1 MQRKTKISEG
11 PIPSHSGAALPSGLV
26 VFLLTDVEGSTYR
39 WEMYPDAMR
48 DALERHDAIL
58 REAVLGNKGHI
69 FKTAGDSFHAAFSSP
84 VSAVAAALQAQQ
96 ACYLEAFPGT
106 DGFKVRMA
114 VHAGPVEARGGDYYG
129 QGINRAARLLFVA
142 YGGQILIS
150 GTIADMLQGRLP
162 PQSSLFDL
170 GRHRFRDLSEPE
182 QVYQLVAPDIA
193 AAFPPIRSLGI
204 RSYHLPHPLTQL
216 IGRAKDL
223 EEVRKRLSRYRLL
236 TLTGSGGS
244 GKTRLAIEAGYL
256 LIEEFPDGVW
266 FVELGPLD
274 DPQLVAEQICGIIGV
289 TVHGSRSAVDCAV
302 GFLRE
307 KRALLILDNCE
318 HLIGA
323 VADIAEAI
331 STECASMALLTT
343 SREPLG
349 VPGESIFLVPRLAV
363 PSTDEVSAVTALE
376 YPAIQ
381 LFVERATA
389 VTEDF
394 ELTEANLDA
403 VVSICRQVDGIPLA
417 IELAVP
423 RLRIMRPEWIAARL
437 RDRFRLLASGSRTV
451 APRHRT
457 LQTLF
462 DWSYNLLDEREQTLL
477 RRLSVFAGGWNVE
490 SAVAVVSGDPVAA
503 DDILDLITAL
513 ADKSLVVADLTA
525 EETRYRLLET
535 TRQYSLEKFRE
546 TGERGRRRL
555 LAEYLVR
562 FFSEATASWP
572 TLSTA
577 KWMSSYEP
585 EIENLRAALEWA
597 FGPDGD
603 KSIGMELTGF
613 SLRIWD
619 ELSLLPER
627 ERWFRT
633 AILAVGE
640 DTPAAVSARL
650 WLGCTSISEHGDR
663 SAFDAALKAAE
674 LFRTLD
680 DQLGL
685 GEALTKTGASILT
698 PERRGEAAPY
708 LDEALGI
715 LRMQGHTKQLASCL
729 RSAAVSAY
737 FAGDYERARSMI
749 RECVA
754 VAKIVG
760 DEQGLA
766 NAMIALA
773 ELEFAA
779 GDTESAI
786 SIVRRTVDEGHCNRR
801 QLTLCI
807 GNLTS
812 YLLAADLLT
821 EAKLTAFNGLHKAKA
836 LGWPAAIVRIVEHLA
851 LIAGLSGDL
860 ERAATLLGYTEGFY
874 ALETASREIT
884 EKASYE
890 RLVRILEE
898 GLNAEILMKCRLE
911 GARSREAQIVQMAM
925 EI

>member
-1 MQRKTKISEG
+1 MQRGTNISASA
-11 PIPSHSGAALPSGLV
+11 IPSSSGAELPSGV
-26 VFLLTDVEGSTYR
+26 VSFLLTDVEGSTHR
-39 WEMYPDAMR
+39 WELYPDAMR
-48 DALERHDAIL
+48 EALERHDAIL
-58 REAVLGNKGHI
+58 RDAVLANKGHI

-84 VSAVAAALQAQQ
+84 GAAVAAALQAQQ
-96 ACYLEAFPGT
+96 GCHMEAFPGT

-114 VHAGPVEARGGDYYG
+114 VHAGPVETRGGDYYG

-142 YGGQILIS
+142 YGGQVLIS
-150 GTIADMLQGRLP
+150 GTIADMLQGKLP

-182 QVYQLVAPDIA
+182 QVFQLVAPDIA
-193 AAFPPIRSLGI
+193 TAFPPLRSLGV

-216 IGRAKDL
+216 IGRARDL
-223 EEVRKRLSRYRLL
+223 EEVRNRLGRYRLL

-244 GKTRLAIEAGYL
+244 GKTRLAIESGYL
-256 LIEEFPDGVW
+256 FVDEFPDGVW

-274 DPQLVAEQICGIIGV
+274 DPQLVAEQICGTIGV
-289 TVHGSRSAVDCAV
+289 AVHGSRSAVDCAV
-302 GFLRE
+302 GFLKE

-323 VADIAEAI
+323 VAAIVEAI

-349 VPGESIFLVPRLAV
+349 VPGESIYRVPRLAV
-363 PSTDEVSAVTALE
+363 PGTDDITTVTALD

-389 VTEDF
+389 VTENF
-394 ELTEANLDA
+394 ELTDSNLEA

-423 RLRIMRPEWIAARL
+423 RLRMMRPEWIAARL
-437 RDRFRLLASGSRTV
+437 RDRFRLLGSGSRTV
-451 APRHRT
+451 EPRHRT

-477 RRLSVFAGGWNVE
+477 RRLAVFAGGWNVD
-490 SAVAVVSGDPVAA
+490 SAVAVVSGEPVEP

-525 EETRYRLLET
+525 EVPRYRLLET
-535 TRQYSLEKFRE
+535 TRQYSLEKLRE

-562 FFSEATASWP
+562 FFAGATASWP
-572 TLSTA
+572 TMSTA
-577 KWMSSYEP
+577 EWMSAYEP

-603 KSIGMELTGF
+603 KSLGMHLTSF

-633 AILAVGE
+633 AILSVDD
-640 DTPAAVSARL
+640 DTPAAVKARL

-663 SAFDAALKAAE
+663 SAFDAALKAVD
-674 LFRTLD
+674 LFRTFD
-680 DQLGL
+680 DQLDL
-685 GEALTKTGASILT
+685 GEALTKAGASILT
-698 PERRGEAAPY
+698 PERREEAARY
-708 LDEALGI
+708 LDEALDI
-715 LRMQGHTKQLASCL
+715 LRNSNTKQLASCL

-737 FAGDYERARSMI
+737 FDGDYDTARSRI
-749 RECVA
+749 KECVS
-754 VAKIVG
+754 VTKIVG
-760 DEQGLA
+760 DEHGLA

-779 GDTESAI
+779 GENETAI
-786 SIVRRTVDEGHCNRR
+786 SIVRRTIDEGHCNRR
-801 QLTLCI
+801 QLTLCV

-812 YLLAADLLT
+812 YLLAADRLS
-821 EAKLTAFNGLHKAKA
+821 EAKLTSFNGLHKAKA
-836 LGWPAAIVRIVEHLA
+836 LGWPAAIVRIVELIA
-851 LIAGLSGDL
+851 LIAGLGGDL
-860 ERAATLLGYTEGFY
+860 ERAARLIGYTEGFY

-884 EKASYE
+884 EKVSYE
-890 RLVRILEE
+890 RLLRILEDSL
-898 GLNAEILMKCRLE
+898 GPDALAKYRWE
-911 GARSREAQIVQMAM
+911 GARLRESQIVQMAM
-925 EI
+925 EA